1 MLFGNGTNAD
11 VVDERNY
18 ETRRPWDMG
27 VHLMRFLQENEKR
40 YLMLIGRPGGI
51 KKIKL
56 NELRLRPCV
65 DSNII
70 QHFFSCWT
78 WPHLGL
84 PSPRFNFKNKKVKN
98 RFDTHAMPRSRNY
111 SIWVCIIIS
120 SPVSISRVPVTC
132 PIRSN
137 PNEFEQKR
145 LNVSYILNINK
156 ITDFST
162 KSLIIWFRK
171 PLRV

>member
-98 RFDTHAMPRSRNY
+98 RFYTHTRCPEAATIPFEY
-111 SIWVCIIIS
+111 VS
-120 SPVSISRVPVTC
+120 SSHHQYPSVA
-132 PIRSN
+132 
-137 PNEFEQKR
+137 F
-145 LNVSYILNINK
+145 
-156 ITDFST
+156 
-162 KSLIIWFRK
+162 
-171 PLRV
+171 PLRAPSDPILMNLNKRD